1 MERLKILG
9 VCLMVASLWNHM
21 RANEVNVDAQ
31 AVLAWTVGS
40 TYITQLETGNNNLIT
55 NTKDATDS
63 IQRKTA
69 QMALWSEGIKAVMAD
84 CDEFGKES
92 VYYQMMV
99 DEMAAIV
106 KANTELIAAAKA
118 RPGFSTA
125 AILAK
130 GWSLTVNGAHIVNDF
145 CNIVNNG
152 KIDHPFKL
160 AGVEKHKDGGNYMQR
175 EKRLRLTVTLLGNIQ
190 DLRRQLQILVIG
202 CRYWGLTDLL
212 CNLDYRSWATLIGM
226 DANARYSINLWN
238 RTFNQ

>member
-1 MERLKILG
+1 MGRLKILG
-9 VCLMVASLWNHM
+9 VCLIAASAWSHAS
-21 RANEVNVDAQ
+21 ANEVNVDAQ

-84 CDEFGKES
+84 SDEFGKES
-92 VYYQMMV
+92 VFYRMMLK
-99 DEMAAIV
+99 EMEYIV
-106 KANTELIAAAKA
+106 KANTDLIAAAKA
-118 RPGFSTA
+118 RPGFSST

-152 KIDHPFKL
+152 KIDNPFKL

-175 EKRLRLTVTLLGNIQ
+175 EKRLMLVVTLLNDIQ
-190 DLRRQLQILVIG
+190 DLRRQLQVLVIG
-202 CRYWGLTDLL
+202 CRYWGVFDLWR
-212 CNLDYRSWATLIGM
+212 NVDYRSWARMIGM
-226 DANARYSINLWN
+226 DANARYAITMWN